1 MIKKDD
7 RKFLIQGLPVYFVLL
22 VLIAGMVILYRQK
35 LSRHGNEPLGDLIS
49 KNLRGLQPQYRSIDD
64 VINNR
69 KTWEPVLPDWQG
81 REVPDLTFF
90 LLNGECRHLADYRGR
105 ECIVIIGA
113 TWFPPFRLQISQ
125 VLQALNWMEEE
136 KPTVVG
142 LIAESPERIEKFSKK
157 FTPEEIQIG
166 RIENLPEPFSLP
178 DGFPCIFFLDAQGR
192 LKLAAIG
199 LIPRVQVEA
208 VCRLPLPEER
218 EQLN

>member
-49 KNLRGLQPQYRSIDD
+49 KNLRGFQPQYQTIDE
-64 VINNR
+64 VINSR

-136 KPTVVG
+136 KPTVIG
-142 LIAESPERIEKFSKK
+142 LTAESLERIEKFSKK
-157 FTPEEIQIG
+157 LTPEEIQIG

-208 VCRLPLPEER
+208 VCRLPLPEGK
-218 EQLN
+218 EQAN